1 MNSNMH
7 ATYILRLERTLFA
20 FGLALFL
27 LWGAA
32 WIHCTVLSRAA
43 LATFGANRLGTP
55 SPAALSMRDPQT
67 GANVNFALW
76 SSKRI
81 DAFKNSLVA
90 KTTPALAVVRIPKI
104 SLDVPVF
111 EDTDDLTL
119 NRGLGRIIG
128 TAHIGQPGNLGL
140 AGHRDGFLRG
150 LKDVQLGDTIEL
162 ALPQQTDTYTVTRI
176 QIVNP
181 DDVSVLLPTPIPTL
195 TLVTCY
201 PFYFVGSAPQRYI
214 VTAALTSSSQTNASA
229 RLDSIPNGKKS
240 SQESNNKEKK

>member
-1 MNSNMH
+1 MSSNMH
-7 ATYILRLERTLFA
+7 ATYILRLERILFA
-20 FGLALFL
+20 FGLALLL

-32 WIHCTVLSRAA
+32 WIHRTVLSRAA
-43 LATFGANRLGTP
+43 LATFAANRLTLP
-55 SPAALSMRDPQT
+55 SPVGLSMRDPQT
-67 GANVNFALW
+67 GGTVNFALW

-90 KTTPALAVVRIPKI
+90 KTTPALAIVRIPKI

-128 TAHIGQPGNLGL
+128 TAHVGQPGNLGL

-162 ALPQQTDTYTVTRI
+162 ALPQQTDTYTITRI

-181 DDVSVLLPTPIPTL
+181 DDVSVLSPTQTPTL

-201 PFYFVGSAPQRYI
+201 PFYFIGSAPQRYI
-214 VTAALTSSSQTNASA
+214 VTASLTSSSQTNASA
-229 RLDSIPNGKKS
+229 RTDSIPNGKKS
-240 SQESNNKEKK
+240 SQQSNNEEKK

>member
-1 MNSNMH
+1 MH
-7 ATYILRLERTLFA
+7 AVHILKLERILFA
-20 FGLALFL
+20 FGVALLL

-32 WIHCTVLSRAA
+32 WIHRTVLSRAA
-43 LATFGANRLGTP
+43 LATFAANRLASP
-55 SPAALSMRDPQT
+55 SPLALSMRDPQT
-67 GANVNFALW
+67 GATVNFALW
-76 SSKRI
+76 SSNRVN
-81 DAFKNSLVA
+81 AFRESLLA
-90 KTTPALAVVRIPKI
+90 TTTPALAVVRIPKI

-111 EDTDDLTL
+111 EDTNELTL

-128 TAHIGQPGNLGL
+128 TAHLGQPGNLGL

-162 ALPQQTDTYTVTRI
+162 ALPQQTDSYTVTRI

-181 DDVSVLLPTPIPTL
+181 DDVSVLSPTQTPTL

-229 RLDSIPNGKKS
+229 PLDSIPNGKKS
-240 SQESNNKEKK
+240 SYEEKK

>member
-1 MNSNMH
+1 
-7 ATYILRLERTLFA
+7 
-20 FGLALFL
+20 
-27 LWGAA
+27 
-32 WIHCTVLSRAA
+32 
-43 LATFGANRLGTP
+43 
-55 SPAALSMRDPQT
+55 MRDPQT
-67 GANVNFALW
+67 GATVNFALW
-76 SSKRI
+76 SSNRVN
-81 DAFKNSLVA
+81 AFRESLLA
-90 KTTPALAVVRIPKI
+90 TTTPALAVVRIPKI

-111 EDTDDLTL
+111 EDTNELTL

-128 TAHIGQPGNLGL
+128 TAHLGQPGNLGL

-150 LKDVQLGDTIEL
+150 LKDVQLGDNIEL
-162 ALPQQTDTYTVTRI
+162 ARPQQTDTYTVTRI

-181 DDVSVLLPTPIPTL
+181 DDVSVLSPTQTPTL

-240 SQESNNKEKK
+240 SYEEKK

>member
-1 MNSNMH
+1 MH
-7 ATYILRLERTLFA
+7 AAHILRLERILFA
-20 FGLALFL
+20 FGVALLL

-32 WIHCTVLSRAA
+32 WIHRTVLSRAA
-43 LATFGANRLGTP
+43 LATFAANRLSTS
-55 SPAALSMRDPQT
+55 SPAGLSMRDPQT
-67 GANVNFALW
+67 GGTVNFALW
-76 SSKRI
+76 SSKRVN
-81 DAFKNSLVA
+81 AFRESLLAKNSL
-90 KTTPALAVVRIPKI
+90 ALAVVRIPKI
-104 SLDVPVF
+104 SLDAPVF

-128 TAHIGQPGNLGL
+128 TAHIGQPGNLGI

-150 LKDVQLGDTIEL
+150 LKDVRLGDAIDL
-162 ALPQQTDTYTVTRI
+162 VLPQRTDTYTITRI

-181 DDVSVLLPTPIPTL
+181 DDVSVLSPTKTPTL

-201 PFYFVGSAPQRYI
+201 PFYFIGSAPQRFI
-214 VTAALTSSSQTNASA
+214 VTASLTSSSQTNASA